1 MSLVN
6 DLLIEAERR
15 RSGRSRPRAL
25 ALDDLVPTRPR
36 AGDGASGRRMRTLL
50 LGLSALAGLALV
62 GVAVELS
69 SLAPDLV
76 RRAIAAGDAGDADD
90 RSNAMPSV
98 AARRDEVA
106 TPLEGAKG
114 EGANRPTHAMAVR
127 PVRVDSISVERLPRT
142 TRIRIVTD
150 ARAAHRLEHDPA
162 ADRLELVLANAALG
176 EPTAP
181 IDLLDTPIRS
191 LDLRSEA
198 PDLHL
203 RLALDAD
210 VHAQTRWL
218 ELERGAA
225 LVLDLQ
231 GPAAADELES
241 TGTSPSAPR
250 AAERIAPV
258 GAAPAADAD
267 PAAAPAA
274 IAPSDAPDAPDAFAG
289 EFLQSDSS
297 APGNASFEPSPSEGA
312 DHVYSPSLGDPA
324 ALRIEPSERER
335 ERAERAARNAKRTG
349 ALASARRLRS
359 AGRFAEADAQYAE
372 VVLLA
377 PSDPVPVVEWADVL
391 VELDRV
397 PDATRLLDE
406 ARERAPRDQTLL
418 VGKARLLEQTG
429 DRDAAIE
436 LLDRSGLALTEA
448 PDVHALAAA
457 YLQRA
462 GRHEA
467 AIDRYEQILR
477 RFPEEPRGWMGL
489 GISLEAVGRKQE
501 ARDVYRIALSVGPLP
516 GDARHWVTGRL
527 AALGE
532 KD

>member
-15 RSGRSRPRAL
+15 RNGRKRPRAL
-25 ALDDLVPTRPR
+25 RLDDLVPTRPR
-36 AGDGASGRRMRTLL
+36 ADGSPSWRRTRTLL

-62 GVAVELS
+62 GVVVVRAGLS
-69 SLAPDLV
+69 PAFARPASDGIDGKGRIDRV
-76 RRAIAAGDAGDADD
+76 AGIDASDV
-90 RSNAMPSV
+90 PPPV
-98 AARRDEVA
+98 AARRDEAPTLQENANMPAHA
-106 TPLEGAKG
+106 TVL
-114 EGANRPTHAMAVR
+114 R
-127 PVRVDSISVERLPRT
+127 PVRVESISVERLSKT

-150 ARAAHRLEHDPA
+150 ARAAHRLELDPA
-162 ADRLELVLANAALG
+162 GDRLELVLTNAALA

-198 PDLHL
+198 PDLRL
-203 RLALDAD
+203 LLALDAD
-210 VHAQTRWL
+210 VHAQSRWL
-218 ELERGAA
+218 ALERGAA

-231 GPAAADELES
+231 APGAARDVES
-241 TGTSPSAPR
+241 SGTSPGAPR
-250 AAERIAPV
+250 TVDRIAPV
-258 GAAPAADAD
+258 GAPPVVDEAVSVSP
-267 PAAAPAA
+267 PVPAAPAS
-274 IAPSDAPDAPDAFAG
+274 IAPSDGLEPFASAGADADA
-289 EFLQSDSS
+289 D
-297 APGNASFEPSPSEGA
+297 FEPNAFPDA

-335 ERAERAARNAKRTG
+335 ERAERAERDARRTG
-349 ALASARRLRS
+349 ALASARRLRA
-359 AGRFAEADAQYAE
+359 AGRFEEADAQYAE
-372 VVLLA
+372 IVLLA

-391 VELDRV
+391 VELDRM
-397 PDATRLLDE
+397 PDANRLLDE

-418 VGKARLLEQTG
+418 LAKARLLERTG
-429 DRDAAIE
+429 DRDAAIA

-477 RFPEEPRGWMGL
+477 RFPEESRGWMGL

-516 GDARHWVTGRL
+516 GDTRHWVTGRL